1 MSLNY
6 GVVVVVVDGA
16 AGPVKN
22 PYAWPELTL
31 RCLFPPVIAGFFR
44 SHGFAV
50 IFSVKIKWGGAISQC
65 HQKATLR
72 NARVPVPGTGTG
84 TSSPEQSL
92 NIITQEVWYRINNTK
107 EVLFTIQCS
116 DI

>member
-6 GVVVVVVDGA
+6 GVAVVVVDGA

-44 SHGFAV
+44 IVMVFV
-50 IFSVKIKWGGAISQC
+50 IFSAKLNGGAYLNVIKRQ
-65 HQKATLR
+65 HLR
-72 NARVPVPGTGTG
+72 NARVPVPGTGVQV
-84 TSSPEQSL
+84 PVVL
-92 NIITQEVWYRINNTK
+92 NNH
-107 EVLFTIQCS
+107 
-116 DI
+116 

>member
-50 IFSVKIKWGGAISQC
+50 IFSAKLNGGAISQC
-65 HQKATLR
+65 HQKATS
-72 NARVPVPGTGTG
+72 PQCTSTCTG
-84 TSSPEQSL
+84 
-92 NIITQEVWYRINNTK
+92 YRYRY
-107 EVLFTIQCS
+107 Q
-116 DI
+116 

>member
-50 IFSVKIKWGGAISQC
+50 IFSAKLNGGQY
-65 HQKATLR
+65 
-72 NARVPVPGTGTG
+72 
-84 TSSPEQSL
+84 L
-92 NIITQEVWYRINNTK
+92 NVQFRCPP
-107 EVLFTIQCS
+107 FTTRPLS
-116 DI
+116 

>member
-50 IFSVKIKWGGAISQC
+50 IFSVKIKWGCNISMSSKGNISAM
-65 HQKATLR
+65 HEFLY
-72 NARVPVPGTGTG
+72 RVPVQVPVV
-84 TSSPEQSL
+84 L
-92 NIITQEVWYRINNTK
+92 NNH
-107 EVLFTIQCS
+107 
-116 DI
+116 